1 MTINY
6 YGNIVDIKFDIGD
19 SSGKAI
25 TLIDGYSI
33 EEMTIIKNTG
43 IYGLILGAPITQTQT
58 NNNLRF
64 PPVHS
69 KNPNVISPLFDNTKD
84 QRFTFIIT
92 KFGQIPDPNY
102 FKKAFEPILVTG
114 SDGKEYNVIP
124 SDQFK

>member
-6 YGNIVDIKFDIGD
+6 YGNIVDIKFDTGD
-19 SSGKAI
+19 TSGTAI

-33 EEMTIIKNTG
+33 EEMTIINNTG
-43 IYGLILGAPITQTQT
+43 IYGLIFGAPITQTT
-58 NNNLRF
+58 ENLRF

-69 KNPNVISPLFDNTKD
+69 KNPNVIAPLFDNTKN

-102 FKKAFEPILVTG
+102 FKKAFVPILVTG
-114 SDGKEYNVIP
+114 SDGKKYNVIP

>member
-6 YGNIVDIKFDIGD
+6 YGNIVDIKFAVKD
-19 SSGKAI
+19 SSGAAI

-33 EEMTIIKNTG
+33 EEMTIINNTG
-43 IYGLILGAPITQTQT
+43 IYGLIFGAPITKTT
-58 NNNLRF
+58 ENLRF

-69 KNPNVISPLFDNTKD
+69 KNPNVIAPLFDNTKE

>member
-6 YGNIVDIKFDIGD
+6 YGNIVDIKFDVND
-19 SSGKAI
+19 MSGATI

-33 EEMTIIKNTG
+33 EEMTIIYNTG
-43 IYGLILGAPITQTQT
+43 IYGLIFGAPINQTT
-58 NNNLRF
+58 ENLRF

-69 KNPNVISPLFDNTKD
+69 KNPNVIGPLFDNTKT

-114 SDGKEYNVIP
+114 SDGKKYNVIP

>member
-6 YGNIVDIKFDIGD
+6 YGNIVDIKFDTTD
-19 SSGKAI
+19 KSGTAI

-33 EEMTIIKNTG
+33 EEMTIINNIG
-43 IYGLILGAPITQTQT
+43 IYGLFLGAPITQTT
-58 NNNLRF
+58 EYLRF

-69 KNPNVISPLFDNTKD
+69 KNPNVFHPLFENNKEH
-84 QRFTFIIT
+84 RFTFIIT

-102 FKKAFEPILVTG
+102 FDKAFKPILVTG
-114 SDGKEYNVIP
+114 EDGNKYNVIP

>member
-6 YGNIVDIKFDIGD
+6 YGNIVDIKFDTTD
-19 SSGKAI
+19 SSGASI

-33 EEMTIIKNTG
+33 EEMTIINNTG
-43 IYGLILGAPITQTQT
+43 IYGLFMGAPLKQTPEK
-58 NNNLRF
+58 LRF

-69 KNPNVISPLFDNTKD
+69 KNPNVISPLFDTAKS
-84 QRFTFIIT
+84 QRFTFMIT

-102 FKKAFEPILVTG
+102 FKTAFEPILVTG
-114 SDGKEYNVIP
+114 DDGKEYKVIP

>member
-6 YGNIVDIKFDIGD
+6 CGNIVDINFDTGD
-19 SSGKAI
+19 SSGANI

-33 EEMTIIKNTG
+33 EEMTIIYNTG
-43 IYGLILGAPITQTQT
+43 IYGLMFGVPISQTAE
-58 NNNLRF
+58 NFRF

-69 KNPNVISPLFDNTKD
+69 KNPNVIAPLFDNTKH
-84 QRFTFIIT
+84 QRITFIIT

>member
-6 YGNIVDIKFDIGD
+6 YGNIVDIKFDVND
-19 SSGKAI
+19 TSGKEI
-25 TLIDGYSI
+25 TLINGYSI
-33 EEMTIIKNTG
+33 EEMTIINNTG
-43 IYGLILGAPITQTQT
+43 IYGLMFGCPITQTT
-58 NNNLRF
+58 ENLCF

-69 KNPNVISPLFDNTKD
+69 KNPNVIAPLFDNTKT

-102 FKKAFEPILVTG
+102 FKKAFKPILVTG

>member
-1 MTINY
+1 MTIKY
-6 YGNIVDIKFDIGD
+6 CGNVVDIKFDTTD
-19 SSGKAI
+19 TSGKAI

-33 EEMTIIKNTG
+33 EEMTIIYNTG
-43 IYGLILGAPITQTQT
+43 IYGLMLGVPIQLTTT
-58 NNNLRF
+58 NLRF

-69 KNPNVISPLFDNTKD
+69 KNPNVIAPLFDNTKS

-102 FKKAFEPILVTG
+102 FAKAFAPIIVKG
-114 SDGKEYNVIP
+114 DDGKEYNVIP

>member
-1 MTINY
+1 MTIKY
-6 YGNIVDIKFDIGD
+6 YGNIVDIKFDTTDI
-19 SSGKAI
+19 SVAAI

-33 EEMTIIKNTG
+33 EEMTIINNSG
-43 IYGLILGAPITQTQT
+43 IYGLTFGAPIKQTT
-58 NNNLRF
+58 ENLRF

-69 KNPNVISPLFDNTKD
+69 KNPNVIAPLFDNTKS

-102 FKKAFEPILVTG
+102 FAEAFDPILVKG
-114 SDGKEYNVIP
+114 DDGKEYNVIP

>member
-6 YGNIVDIKFDIGD
+6 YGNIVDIKFDVND
-19 SSGKAI
+19 SSGADI
-25 TLIDGYSI
+25 TLINGYSI
-33 EEMTIIKNTG
+33 EEMTIINNTG
-43 IYGLILGAPITQTQT
+43 IYGLLFGTPIKQTT
-58 NNNLRF
+58 ENLRF

-69 KNPNVISPLFDNTKD
+69 KNPNVIAPLFDNTKT

-102 FKKAFEPILVTG
+102 FKKAFDPILVTG

>member
-6 YGNIVDIKFDIGD
+6 YGNVVDINYDVSD

-25 TLIDGYSI
+25 TLINGYSI
-33 EEMTIIKNTG
+33 EEMTIIRNTG
-43 IYGLILGAPITQTQT
+43 IYGLLLGVPITQATE
-58 NNNLRF
+58 NLRF

-69 KNPNVISPLFDNTKD
+69 KNPNVIKPLFDNTKK

-102 FKKAFEPILVTG
+102 FDKAFEPILVTG
-114 SDGKEYNVIP
+114 SDGKKYNVIP

>member
-6 YGNIVDIKFDIGD
+6 YGNIVDITFDTTD
-19 SSGKAI
+19 SSGAAI

-43 IYGLILGAPITQTQT
+43 IYGLIFGAPIMPTTE
-58 NNNLRF
+58 NLRF

-69 KNPNVISPLFDNTKD
+69 KNPNVIAPFFDNTKN

-102 FKKAFEPILVTG
+102 FSTAFEPILVTDD
-114 SDGKEYNVIP
+114 DGNEYNVIP

>member
-6 YGNIVDIKFDIGD
+6 YGNVVDINYDVSD
-19 SSGKAI
+19 SSGTAI
-25 TLIDGYSI
+25 TLINGYSI
-33 EEMTIIKNTG
+33 EEMTIIYNSG
-43 IYGLILGAPITQTQT
+43 IYGLLFGVPIGS
-58 NNNLRF
+58 NAVNFHF

-69 KNPNVISPLFDNTKD
+69 KNPNVIKPLFDNTKK

-92 KFGQIPDPNY
+92 KFGQIPDPHY
-102 FKKAFEPILVTG
+102 FDKAFEPILVTG

>member
-6 YGNIVDIKFDIGD
+6 YGNVVDIKYDVND
-19 SSGKAI
+19 TSGKAI
-25 TLIDGYSI
+25 TLINGYSI
-33 EEMTIIKNTG
+33 EEMTIIYNTG
-43 IYGLILGAPITQTQT
+43 IYGLMFGAPINQTT
-58 NNNLRF
+58 KNLRF

-69 KNPNVISPLFDNTKD
+69 KNPNVIAPLFDHTKE
-84 QRFTFIIT
+84 QRFSFIIT

>member
-6 YGNIVDIKFDIGD
+6 HGNIVDIKFDTTD
-19 SSGKAI
+19 SSGTSI

-33 EEMTIIKNTG
+33 EEMTIINNTG
-43 IYGLILGAPITQTQT
+43 IYGLMFGAPITPTT
-58 NNNLRF
+58 ENLRF

-69 KNPNVISPLFDNTKD
+69 KNPNIIAPLFDNTKS

-92 KFGQIPDPNY
+92 KFGQIPDPHY
-102 FKKAFEPILVTG
+102 FDKAFEPILVT
-114 SDGKEYNVIP
+114 DDAGKEYNVIP

>member
-6 YGNIVDIKFDIGD
+6 YGNVVDIKFNTGD
-19 SSGKAI
+19 SSGAAI

-33 EEMTIIKNTG
+33 DEMTIIKNTG
-43 IYGLILGAPITQTQT
+43 IYGIVLGAPITQTT
-58 NNNLRF
+58 VNLRF

-69 KNPNVISPLFDNTKD
+69 KNPNVIAPLFDNTKE

-92 KFGQIPDPNY
+92 KFGQIPDAHY
-102 FKKAFEPILVTG
+102 FDNAFEPILVTG
-114 SDGKEYNVIP
+114 EDGNEYNVIP

>member
-1 MTINY
+1 MTIQY
-6 YGNIVDIKFDIGD
+6 CGNLVDIKFDTTD
-19 SSGKAI
+19 SSGAAI

-33 EEMTIIKNTG
+33 EEMTIIYNSG
-43 IYGLILGAPITQTQT
+43 IYGLVLGAPINKTAPVH
-58 NNNLRF
+58 LRF

-69 KNPNVISPLFDNTKD
+69 KNPNVIHPLFDNTKE

-102 FKKAFEPILVTG
+102 FDKAFEPILVVG
-114 SDGKEYNVIP
+114 DDGKEYNVIP

>member
-1 MTINY
+1 MTIKY
-6 YGNIVDIKFDIGD
+6 YGNIVDIKFDTTD
-19 SSGKAI
+19 SSGRDI

-33 EEMTIIKNTG
+33 EEMTIINNSG
-43 IYGLILGAPITQTQT
+43 IYGLMLGDPIKPTTE
-58 NNNLRF
+58 NLRF

-69 KNPNVISPLFDNTKD
+69 KNPNVISPLFDNTKA

-102 FKKAFEPILVTG
+102 FAKAFDPILVKG
-114 SDGKEYNVIP
+114 DDGKEYNVIP

>member
-6 YGNIVDIKFDIGD
+6 YGNIVDIKFDVND
-19 SSGKAI
+19 TSGTTI

-33 EEMTIIKNTG
+33 EEMTIINNTG
-43 IYGLILGAPITQTQT
+43 IYGLTFGAPITHTT
-58 NNNLRF
+58 ENLRF

-69 KNPNVISPLFDNTKD
+69 KNPNVIAPLFDNTKT

-102 FKKAFEPILVTG
+102 FKKAFEPIPVTG

>member
-1 MTINY
+1 MTITY
-6 YGNIVDIKFDIGD
+6 YGNIVDIKFDTTD
-19 SSGKAI
+19 RSGAAI

-33 EEMTIIKNTG
+33 EEMTIINNSG
-43 IYGLILGAPITQTQT
+43 IYGLFLGAPISKTGTV
-58 NNNLRF
+58 NLRF

-69 KNPNVISPLFDNTKD
+69 KNPNVIHPLFDNTTA

-102 FKKAFEPILVTG
+102 FNKAFEPILVVG
-114 SDGKEYNVIP
+114 DDGKEYKVIP